1 MSELSELMENRATMY
16 DFLSR
21 VYKVEVDE
29 AFLAELK
36 ATHYPQNT
44 GSEPIDEAYRRIHA
58 FLCRARENTLNTL
71 AVDYARIF
79 LGCGSLDAE
88 AAYPFESVYTSPKHL
103 TMQDARDEVLAI
115 YKSEGFGKTSSWKE
129 PEDHLAVELEFVK
142 ALSLK
147 AKESI
152 EKEDAEEAFRLVET
166 QRNFIEAHI
175 MAWLP
180 HFVEDVAKYA
190 KKDFYPAFA
199 DLTLAYLQEDVALL
213 ESMLSDESEE

>member
-21 VYKVEVDE
+21 IYKVEVDE
-29 AFLAELK
+29 EFLSELK
-36 ATHYPQNT
+36 QTHYPQNT
-44 GSEPIDEAYRRIHA
+44 GNESIDEAYRRIHA

-115 YKSEGFGKTSSWKE
+115 YRSEGFGKSSLWKE
-129 PEDHLAVELEFVK
+129 PEDHIAVELEFIK

-147 AKESI
+147 TKASIDGKDAK
-152 EKEDAEEAFRLVET
+152 EAFRLVET
-166 QRNFIEAHI
+166 QLNFIENHI
-175 MAWLP
+175 TTWLP
-180 HFVEDVAKYA
+180 RFVDDVKTYA

-213 ESMLSDESEE
+213 KSMIDDESEE